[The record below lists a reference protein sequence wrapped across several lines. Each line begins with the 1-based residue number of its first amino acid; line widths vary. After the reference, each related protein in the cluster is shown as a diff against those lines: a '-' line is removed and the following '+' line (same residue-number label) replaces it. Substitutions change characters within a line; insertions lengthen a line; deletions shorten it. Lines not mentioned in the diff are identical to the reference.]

1 MNEKELTL
9 IYKNGIISDIDLHF
23 ARLMTRLAP
32 AADTAVGVAAALVS
46 RATGEGAVC
55 LDLQA
60 LGGRSL
66 PMGDAGERP
75 VVCPAPAV
83 WRRMLMSS
91 GVVGGPGEFRPL
103 VLDADNRLYLYR
115 YWEYEQT
122 LAAAL
127 AAKASAVIADID
139 PVRMQASL
147 QRLFPNPLE
156 TPVDWQRVAAAVAA
170 LKTLCIISGGPGSG
184 KTTTVARLLALLLEQ
199 GPTPSLRIQLAA
211 PTGKAAA
218 RISASIRAA
227 RRELDCEAIVKD
239 AIPAQATTLHRLLGA
254 IPGSPYF
261 RHNAQNPLAV
271 DVVVVDEASMVDL
284 ALMAKLVQAMPPA
297 ARLVLVGDKDQL
309 ASVEAGAVLGDICG
323 GETRHRFSREFCPI
337 LSAATGENLHRWCDP
352 AQQRSGLSDCIV
364 ALRHNYRFSAS
375 SGIGRLSRAVNAGDP
390 ASVAAILRGPPDASV
405 FWQPMPAPGEFEKRL
420 ADLFLQGY
428 REYLTAED
436 PPKALQALGRFTVL
450 TPFNRGPHGV
460 AALNRLAESSLARCG
475 LIDPSTRWYARRPL
489 LITRNDHEMGL
500 FNGDLGVVLPAGG
513 HTGRQEA
520 WFSGPDG
527 AVRRLPPQRLPPHE
541 TVFAMTVHKSQGSE
555 FGSILVILPE
565 NDSPLLTRELLYT
578 AVTRARE
585 KVLIWGS
592 EGGLTAAVSK
602 KIERAS
608 GLQAALWPESPKI
621 KTVCESSHESPLP
634 ASKEIFPDEPTH

>member
-1 MNEKELTL
+1 MSEKDLSL
-9 IYKNGIISDIDLHF
+9 LYQYGIISEIDFHF
-23 ARLMTRLAP
+23 ARLMTRLANASN
-32 AADTAVGVAAALVS
+32 AAAGLAAALVS

-55 LDLQA
+55 LDLQT
-60 LGGRSL
+60 LGGRPVS
-66 PMGDAGERP
+66 MDAAGEAAL
-75 VVCPAPAV
+75 VCPEPAA
-83 WRRMLMSS
+83 WRRMLLGS

-122 LAAAL
+122 LATAV
-127 AAKASAVIADID
+127 AAKASGVICDID
-139 PVRMQASL
+139 PTRMQASL
-147 QRLFPNPLE
+147 ERLFPNSLE
-156 TPVDWQRVAAAVAA
+156 TPVDWQRVAAVVAV
-170 LKTLCIISGGPGSG
+170 LKALCIISGGPGSG

-199 GPTPSLRIQLAA
+199 GPTPNLRIQLAA

-227 RRELDCEAIVKD
+227 RHGLNCETAVKA
-239 AIPAQATTLHRLLGA
+239 AIPVQATTLHRLLGT

-284 ALMAKLVQAMPPA
+284 ALMAKLVLAMPPA

-323 GETRHRFSREFCPI
+323 RETRHRFSREFCTT
-337 LSAATGENLHRWCDP
+337 LSAATGQNLQRWCNP
-352 AQQRSGLSDCIV
+352 TQKRSGLTDCIV
-364 ALRHNYRFSAS
+364 ALRHNYRFSRS
-375 SGIGRLSRAVNAGDP
+375 SGIGRLSRAVNAGDT
-390 ASVAAILRGPPDASV
+390 ASVAAILRTPPDASV
-405 FWQPMPAPGEFEKRL
+405 FWQPMPGPGEFEKGL
-420 ADLFLQGY
+420 ADLFLEGY
-428 REYLTAED
+428 REYLTAEN
-436 PPKALQALGRFTVL
+436 PAKALQALGHFTVL
-450 TPFNRGPHGV
+450 TPFNRGPYGV
-460 AALNRLAESSLARCG
+460 IALNRLAESSLERSG
-475 LIDPSTRWYARRPL
+475 LIDPASRWYARRPL
-489 LITRNDHEMGL
+489 LITRNNHEMGL
-500 FNGDLGVVLPAGG
+500 FNGDLGLILPAEG
-513 HTGRQEA
+513 HAGRQDA
-520 WFSGPDG
+520 CFSGPDG

-555 FGSILVILPE
+555 FGSVLVILPE

-585 KVLIWGS
+585 KVLIWGP

-608 GLQAALWPESPKI
+608 GLHDVLWTGTLKN
-621 KTVCESSHESPLP
+621 
-634 ASKEIFPDEPTH
+634 